1 MAKDKIEKLAK
12 AIKDNPNY
20 PNPKPVDLHVGNRLR
35 MRRTLLGLSQE
46 KLGEAIGL
54 TFQQVQKYERGLNRI
69 GASRLWDISKIL
81 DVPISFFFED
91 LDNSATTKN
100 QIPYVPGL
108 AEDKAPFNYDP
119 MSKKETIE
127 LVRAFYSIKDP
138 SVAKKVLELVKALS
152 GNPKN
157 PRKKS

>member
-1 MAKDKIEKLAK
+1 MAKDKIEILMKTV
-12 AIKDNPNY
+12 KDTPTFS
-20 PNPKPVDLHVGNRLR
+20 NPKPVDLHVGNRLR

-91 LDNSATTKN
+91 MDNTASIKH

-138 SVAKKVLELVKALS
+138 AVAKKVLDLLKTLA
-152 GNPKN
+152 GNKTR
-157 PRKKS
+157 RKKV

>member
-91 LDNSATTKN
+91 LDNNATTKN